1 MVTLRMAGILGLAL
15 VGACSA
21 KATMPS
27 PQEPP
32 VPSGGDDPVT
42 ILPRVMVIRVE
53 ALTPALEQD
62 DLAALAK
69 LEGDAAARAA
79 GDAHFKSLGRF
90 AEPRLRRAM
99 AQSAPAPVAGTQ
111 LLAGL
116 AGADVRG
123 RAGE

>member
-1 MVTLRMAGILGLAL
+1 MVTLPMAGILGRAL

-21 KATMPS
+21 KATTPS
-27 PQEPP
+27 PQGPT

-62 DLAALAK
+62 DLAASAK

-79 GDAHFKSLGRF
+79 GDARFKRLGRF
-90 AEPRLRRAM
+90 AEPRLGEAM
-99 AQSAPAPVAGTQ
+99 AQSAPAPVAATQ

-116 AGADVRG
+116 AGADARG